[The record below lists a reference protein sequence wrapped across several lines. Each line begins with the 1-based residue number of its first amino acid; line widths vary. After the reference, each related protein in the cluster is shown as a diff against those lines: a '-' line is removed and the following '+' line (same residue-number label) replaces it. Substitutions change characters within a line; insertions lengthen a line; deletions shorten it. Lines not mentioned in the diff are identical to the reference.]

1 MHTRSSGTE
10 NLIPLDP
17 EIEATARKQ
26 SGEQRRNKNKET
38 MGEEVPAK
46 SLREYGMPDTTG
58 VMSSILRPA
67 VTATHFEL
75 KPQFI
80 QFISNDSF
88 AGLASENPVDHLESF
103 LQKCDMI
110 KLTNVPDD
118 AIKLRLFPFS
128 LRDAAKDWLKD
139 EGPNKFTTWD
149 ALAKAFLLKFFS
161 QKKTAKLRNDISN
174 FHQDDDESLHDAWKR
189 FKRLQ
194 RQCPHHGIPDWL
206 LIQTFYNGLTQ
217 EFRIFIDAAS
227 GGSVMAKSTEE
238 ARTLLDE
245 MASNDNY
252 PYSDRNQS
260 KKGGKYE
267 VDSITMLNTTMQAVV
282 KKIEQLDAK
291 IAPTVAS
298 CEICGVQGHNQH
310 ACQNNLPDAAMEQA
324 NALYNQNQRQQY
336 NPYSNTYNPG
346 WRDHP
351 NFSYKN
357 NQANPPQNNF
367 SHPPGF
373 QQGSSQ
379 NATAQPPKSNLESLL
394 EGFMVS
400 QTQIN
405 RDMQA
410 QNRMLETSVAQMD
423 LQLNQLTKSQGQ
435 LPGQTEQPP
444 KGHINAVT
452 LRSGKEL
459 QEPELSVN
467 KSIVD
472 AQEDGEGSMSEIVT
486 EKKALEE
493 EKKEPVVPIAPYV
506 PPVLFPQRLAKAKLK
521 KKYGKFLDILQK
533 LHINIPFMDAIV
545 EMPCYAK
552 FLKDILSRK
561 RKIEETSTISL
572 TAECSAILQ
581 NTFPKKL
588 V

>member
-10 NLIPLDP
+10 NLIPFDP

-26 SGEQRRNKNKET
+26 SGEQRRNKNKEI

-46 SLREYGMPDTTG
+46 SLREYGMRDTTG

-103 LQKCDMI
+103 LKKCDMI

-118 AIKLRLFPFS
+118 AIKMRLFLFS

-139 EGPNKFTTWD
+139 EGSNKFTTWD
-149 ALAKAFLLKFFS
+149 VLAKAFLLKFFS

-174 FHQDDDESLHDAWKR
+174 FRQEDDESLHDAWKR

-194 RQCPHHGIPDWL
+194 RQCPHYGIPDWL

-227 GGSVMAKSTEE
+227 GGSVMAKSTED

-252 PYSDRNQS
+252 PYSDRNQP
-260 KKGGKYE
+260 KKGGKYD
-267 VDSITMLNTTMQAVV
+267 VDALTMLTSSMKELANEI
-282 KKIEQLDAK
+282 KELKSGSSS
-291 IAPTVAS
+291 TVAL
-298 CEICGVQGHNQH
+298 CEICDTQGNTQY
-310 ACQNNLPDAAMEQA
+310 ACQYNSSDMAMEQA

-346 WRDHP
+346 WKDHP

-357 NQANPPQNNF
+357 NQAQ
-367 SHPPGF
+367 SQPPGF
-373 QQGSSQ
+373 QPRAPF
-379 NATAQPPKSNLESLL
+379 NAPVQPQKSHLENLL
-394 EGFMVS
+394 EGFISS
-400 QTQIN
+400 Q
-405 RDMQA
+405 
-410 QNRMLETSVAQMD
+410 V
-423 LQLNQLTKSQGQ
+423 
-435 LPGQTEQPP
+435 
-444 KGHINAVT
+444 
-452 LRSGKEL
+452 
-459 QEPELSVN
+459 
-467 KSIVD
+467 
-472 AQEDGEGSMSEIVT
+472 
-486 EKKALEE
+486 
-493 EKKEPVVPIAPYV
+493 
-506 PPVLFPQRLAKAKLK
+506 
-521 KKYGKFLDILQK
+521 
-533 LHINIPFMDAIV
+533 
-545 EMPCYAK
+545 
-552 FLKDILSRK
+552 
-561 RKIEETSTISL
+561 
-572 TAECSAILQ
+572 
-581 NTFPKKL
+581 
-588 V
+588 

>member
-103 LQKCDMI
+103 LEKCDMI

-149 ALAKAFLLKFFS
+149 VLAKAFLLKFFS

-174 FHQDDDESLHDAWKR
+174 FRQEDDESLHDAWKR

-227 GGSVMAKSTEE
+227 GGSVMAKSTED

-252 PYSDRNQS
+252 PYSDRNQP
-260 KKGGKYE
+260 KKGGKYD
-267 VDSITMLNTTMQAVV
+267 VDALTMLTSSMKELANEI
-282 KKIEQLDAK
+282 KELKSGSSS
-291 IAPTVAS
+291 TVAL
-298 CEICGVQGHNQH
+298 CEICGTQGHTQY
-310 ACQNNLPDAAMEQA
+310 ACQYNSSDMAMEQA

-346 WRDHP
+346 WKDHP

-357 NQANPPQNNF
+357 NQAQ
-367 SHPPGF
+367 SQPPGF
-373 QQGSSQ
+373 QPRAPF
-379 NATAQPPKSNLESLL
+379 NAPVQPQKSNLETLL
-394 EGFMVS
+394 EGFIS
-400 QTQIN
+400 TQVKKNDGIDASIN
-405 RDMQA
+405 GIGA
-410 QNRMLETSVAQMD
+410 S
-423 LQLNQLTKSQGQ
+423 
-435 LPGQTEQPP
+435 
-444 KGHINAVT
+444 INEMKAHNKVVY
-452 LRSGKEL
+452 LGK
-459 QEPELSVN
+459 PR
-467 KSIVD
+467 
-472 AQEDGEGSMSEIVT
+472 G
-486 EKKALEE
+486 
-493 EKKEPVVPIAPYV
+493 
-506 PPVLFPQRLAKAKLK
+506 
-521 KKYGKFLDILQK
+521 
-533 LHINIPFMDAIV
+533 
-545 EMPCYAK
+545 
-552 FLKDILSRK
+552 
-561 RKIEETSTISL
+561 
-572 TAECSAILQ
+572 
-581 NTFPKKL
+581 
-588 V
+588 